1 MSACVNDDCKL
12 TTTKLETEIERLRD
26 ALESIANPIG
36 YMIKTMPEGHKL
48 DGMMTVMMS
57 QNHNY
62 LQNLAISALK
72 TTDECFSSK
81 SELFQ

>member
-1 MSACVNDDCKL
+1 MESVEQVTKMSVCTGEDCKL
-12 TTTKLETEIERLRD
+12 TTTKLETEIERLRG

-48 DGMMTVMMS
+48 DGMMAVMMS

-62 LQNLAISALK
+62 LQNLAKDALK
-72 TTDECFSSK
+72 E
-81 SELFQ
+81 